1 MDKFFNALKKPAR
14 IIVLVM
20 VGVYAMFELL
30 YAIGTMADGDGGDI
44 GGGLFF
50 LLFFS
55 ALVAALFVAILMKKE
70 SAAKL
75 IGFAC
80 FGYLAIRTIYSFIGG
95 AIWDSALGEAV
106 FAFDVMA
113 AFSLLA
119 VFVLMILGEFIA
131 KLKGNKVIA
140 IISLCLLGS
149 YIALAFLARLL
160 EFGAYGEVVKTYHD
174 YGMNDYHYPWYI
186 IMANIAD
193 IVLLGAVFFGYILL
207 FTNSSSA
214 QPELAA
220 EAVEEP
226 EELEAEVEE
235 EGHNPAEDEDEDIF
249 IVDEEQ

>member
-1 MDKFFNALKKPAR
+1 MDKFFNALKKPSR

-30 YAIGTMADGDGGDI
+30 YDIGTMADGDGGDI
-44 GGGLFF
+44 AGGLFF
-50 LLFFS
+50 MLFFS

-80 FGYLAIRTIYSFIGG
+80 FGYLAMRTIYGLVNIGG
-95 AIWDSALGEAV
+95 WDFEVAQAMV
-106 FAFDVMA
+106 AFDIMA
-113 AFSLLA
+113 ALA
-119 VFVLMILGEFIA
+119 LIALFALMILGEFIA

-140 IISLCLLGS
+140 IVSLCLLGT

-160 EFGAYGEVVKTYHD
+160 EFGVYGEVVKMYHD

-186 IMANIAD
+186 IMLNIAD